1 MGSFRS
7 VVTLY
12 GAAAITA
19 AVRPVTGLLRGRMP
33 EWIRSQA
40 PAMEAYA
47 SATRSAP
54 AEAGLRSVLTHA
66 PYVRTSLPH
75 STLRCNT

>member
-12 GAAAITA
+12 GAAAFTA
-19 AVRPVTGLLRGRMP
+19 AVRPVTGLLSGRVP

-40 PAMEAYA
+40 PAMEACA
-47 SATRSAP
+47 SATRSVP
-54 AEAGLRSVLTHA
+54 AEGGFEV
-66 PYVRTSLPH
+66 P
-75 STLRCNT
+75 